1 MNPSEIL
8 SAALDGECSPAEL
21 DRLLDAMERDAGL
34 RETWSRQSQLRDARD
49 GVALPSGAAALTR
62 AVMAAVAAEPAP
74 QRPEHPKV
82 TPLRRRG
89 FPSRLGWRPLGGL
102 AAAASVAAVAVALAL
117 RVPDTDTSPQLE
129 ANPAPLLLPRPAPG
143 ELRLVSNPADP
154 EEAWLLLEHHHA
166 AANQAMGGTLRYARF
181 ATHTQDTL
189 RPAALRDEDLRR

>member
-21 DRLLDAMERDAGL
+21 DRLLDAMERDPGL
-34 RETWSRQSQLRDARD
+34 RDAWSRQGQWRDARD
-49 GVALPSGAAALTR
+49 GVALPPRAGALTQ

-74 QRPEHPKV
+74 LRSAHPKL
-82 TPLRRRG
+82 TPLRRRRFATG
-89 FPSRLGWRPLGGL
+89 LGWRPLGGL
-102 AAAASVAAVAVALAL
+102 AAAASVAAVAVVLAL
-117 RVPDTDTSPQLE
+117 RVPDTTPATQVE
-129 ANPAPLLLPRPAPG
+129 ANPAPVLLPRPAPG
-143 ELRLVSNPADP
+143 ELRLVVNPADP

-181 ATHTQDTL
+181 ATHTQEAP